1 MLAIGQTSVRI
12 FNFRRRTYRQRKKLA
27 KETCIKNP
35 DALTCAVRHRRCPNC
50 PFNTFFKNE
59 ELTKV
64 NTFKD
69 DKCKYEY
76 DLQETTGKSI
86 EK

>member
-1 MLAIGQTSVRI
+1 MLAIGQTHVRF

-50 PFNTFFKNE
+50 PFNTFFKHE
-59 ELTKV
+59 EPTKA
-64 NTFKD
+64 K
-69 DKCKYEY
+69 
-76 DLQETTGKSI
+76 
-86 EK
+86 

>member
-35 DALTCAVRHRRCPNC
+35 DALTCAVRHRRCPGC
-50 PFNTFFKNE
+50 PFNTFFKRE
-59 ELTKV
+59 EPTKV
-64 NTFKD
+64 NTFKG
-69 DKCKYEY
+69 DKREYEY